1 MDRQGEKAA
10 MAIKRILIVD
20 DKDENRYLLQAILQ
34 GSGYEVFTAVHGA
47 DALEKARQNPP
58 DLIITDILMPVMD
71 GFALCRAWMKDER
84 LQSIPLI
91 FYTATY
97 TDERDREFA
106 LSLGARHFIVKPAE
120 PDDFMAVIHDVF
132 QSGERPQAAPDG
144 MPAEEPEEESVYLKQ
159 YNEVLIRKL
168 EGKMEQLEKL
178 NQDLEKKVAQRTA
191 QLKESLERLE
201 ELNRVFVGRELK
213 MAELKKKIEDLERK
227 G

>member
-120 PDDFMAVIHDVF
+120 PDDFMAVIHGVF
-132 QSGERPQAAPDG
+132 ESLEQPTAAPEG
-144 MPAEEPEEESVYLKQ
+144 KLEEASEESVYLKQ

>member
-1 MDRQGEKAA
+1 

-47 DALEKARQNPP
+47 DALEKARQDPP

-120 PDDFMAVIHDVF
+120 PDDFMAVIHGVF
-132 QSGERPQAAPDG
+132 ESLEQPTAAPEG
-144 MPAEEPEEESVYLKQ
+144 KLEEASEESVYLKQ

>member
-20 DKDENRYLLQAILQ
+20 DKDENRYLLQALLQ

-47 DALEKARQNPP
+47 DALEKARQDPP

-120 PDDFMAVIHDVF
+120 PDDFMAVIHGVF
-132 QSGERPQAAPDG
+132 ESLEQPTAAPEG
-144 MPAEEPEEESVYLKQ
+144 KLEEASEESVYLKQ

>member
-1 MDRQGEKAA
+1 
-10 MAIKRILIVD
+10 MATKRILIVD
-20 DKDENRYLLQAILQ
+20 DKDENRYLLQALLQ
-34 GSGYEVFTAVHGA
+34 CSGYEVFTAVHGA

-120 PDDFMAVIHDVF
+120 PDDFMAVIHNAF
-132 QSGERPQAAPDG
+132 ESLEQPTAAPEG
-144 MPAEEPEEESVYLKQ
+144 KLEEASEESVYLKQ